1 MKTPRHNQT
10 AEGILFT
17 DPYQLTMAQLYSR
30 FRLHK
35 KSVQFD
41 RFFHN
46 ITLHAIPEGRIVNLW
61 QQKQDLIVAFKE
73 ATPHE

>member
-1 MKTPRHNQT
+1 
-10 AEGILFT
+10 
-17 DPYQLTMAQLYSR
+17 MALLYYC

-41 RFFHN
+41 HFIHN
-46 ITLHAIPEGRIVNLW
+46 LTLHAIPEGRIVKLW

-73 ATPHE
+73 ATPHD